1 MDHVSEI
8 LGAIGVI
15 ASLFYVAYQVR
26 QNTHQGKL
34 NTIAIESASSEA
46 TNSANNYARLKMAE
60 SAELSSIY
68 IRGQKDP
75 QCLIEEE
82 ALRFRMFIAVG
93 LSNAQFDCARDHGAA
108 YWLYI
113 VENAN
118 EADATRIVR
127 IQDPAGKARTFTFDH
142 GWRSVAEQVGQQV
155 IVAADEDEP

>member
-8 LGAIGVI
+8 LGAIEVI

-93 LSNAQFDCARDHGAA
+93 LSNAQLSFESHKSGVNKEWEGISRVALRLLTSPGRILF
-108 YWLYI
+108 W
-113 VENAN
+113 ENFKSEYTSDFQN
-118 EADATRIVR
+118 EVSNLLS
-127 IQDPAGKARTFTFDH
+127 PN
-142 GWRSVAEQVGQQV
+142 SE
-155 IVAADEDEP
+155 